1 MFTRFIAK
9 RFIDNLLKEATK
21 KLPEIADKIK
31 GEIEAR
37 KDDFLKAIIEHLK
50 EALIDFLKKRFGK

>member
-37 KDDFLKAIIEHLK
+37 KDS
-50 EALIDFLKKRFGK
+50 

>member
-9 RFIDNLLKEATK
+9 RFIDNLLKEAQK

-31 GEIEAR
+31 GEIEAHR
-37 KDDFLKAIIEHLK
+37 DEFLNAVIDHLK
-50 EALIDFLKKRFGK
+50 EALIDFLRKRFGK